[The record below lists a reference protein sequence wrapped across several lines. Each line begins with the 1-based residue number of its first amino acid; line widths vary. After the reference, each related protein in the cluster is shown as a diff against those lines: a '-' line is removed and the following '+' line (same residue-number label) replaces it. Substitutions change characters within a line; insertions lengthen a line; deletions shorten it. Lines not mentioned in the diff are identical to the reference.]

1 MNVGL
6 FYVSK
11 SNFINTRNYA
21 GGKKPLFSL
30 SD

>member
-21 GGKKPLFSL
+21 GGKKTPIFLK
-30 SD
+30 